1 MRLSLV
7 WKEERVLNS
16 EMQDIEPYFRWRDLY
31 RAEDDRLSP
40 FYGREY
46 NEFEYTHSIYNYAIH
61 PQWDEFGSP
70 TLYIKL
76 LWVDYSDGCAIIEMM
91 GEWND
96 AVTNDIMFLKRDV
109 IEVLIEN
116 GITRF
121 ILIGENVLNFHSS
134 DDCYYEEW
142 FQDIED
148 GWIVALNFQEH
159 VLEEFRNTNIDY
171 YVNFG
176 GNLDHVS
183 WRVLTPAGLLRIVEE
198 TMSRR
203 LGP

>member
-1 MRLSLV
+1 
-7 WKEERVLNS
+7 
-16 EMQDIEPYFRWRDLY
+16 MQDIEPHFRWRDLY

-40 FYGREY
+40 FYGRVY

-116 GITRF
+116 GVTRF

-142 FQDIED
+142 FQDVED

-183 WRVLTPAGLLRIVEE
+183 WRLLTPAALFRMVEE
-198 TMSRR
+198 TMTRR